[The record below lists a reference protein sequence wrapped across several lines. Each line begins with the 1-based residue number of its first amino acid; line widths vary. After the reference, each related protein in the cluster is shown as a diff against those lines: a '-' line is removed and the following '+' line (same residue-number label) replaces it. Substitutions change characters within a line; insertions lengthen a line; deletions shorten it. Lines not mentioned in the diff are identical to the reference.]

1 MNTKKL
7 FISAAV
13 AGLLAASL
21 SGEAKASGNSA
32 KKADAKFKCEG
43 GNACK
48 GKGACHTAANKC
60 AGKNACTGKAW
71 IYLKD
76 SAACDKAKA
85 EVAKLMKD
93 KPQKKTPAKPGAKKK
108 KES

>member
-1 MNTKKL
+1 MSTKKL

-21 SGEAKASGNSA
+21 SGEARASGNDA

-48 GKGACHTAANKC
+48 GKGGCHTAANKC
-60 AGKNACTGKAW
+60 AGLNGCNGKAW

-76 SAACDKAKA
+76 EAACDKAKA

-93 KPQKKTPAKPGAKKK
+93 KEKKTPAKPEAKKK
-108 KES
+108 KAS